1 MLIRADVRTAVR
13 VWTNSRDNRCTVA
26 SLDKLSRS
34 PLSRSERN
42 TSYLAWF
49 VERTEPNESEAN
61 RRLHRKHSD
70 FNLEAVER
78 ATKDGKNVADTKG
91 IDTNAL

>member
-34 PLSRSERN
+34 PLPRSERN

-49 VERTEPNESEAN
+49 VERIHESEAN